1 MTKIEKVIR
10 DINNLQDFYKRTS
23 LLRSQIKA
31 KTSMQLKNAE
41 QKDPPNQDSDS
52 APPRQLTT
60 SLDNNAVNIFLVN
73 QKRAKINPLVSI
85 H

>member
-52 APPRQLTT
+52 APPR
-60 SLDNNAVNIFLVN
+60 
-73 QKRAKINPLVSI
+73 
-85 H
+85 